1 MLSRPLKQAGTRL
14 VTLRRRRQTASIVTL
29 ETTQW
34 CSREAAVAG
43 SGGGPPCPQ
52 VAGPTQFGELV
63 PVITT
68 FVLWPIVWIRLGAH
82 VAAEALPVLLIGL
95 LLGGWALLMR
105 LRFDRDYIE
114 RTIGPFRQRVRL
126 AALASIEFKQT
137 GTWRSQGMLFVSDTQ
152 GHRVG
157 IYVGRF
163 SRAAEWSALLLD
175 AAETTHASVQ
185 PRARGILQRAVTNGY
200 QDANRR

>member
-1 MLSRPLKQAGTRL
+1 M
-14 VTLRRRRQTASIVTL
+14 
-29 ETTQW
+29 
-34 CSREAAVAG
+34 AG

-63 PVITT
+63 PMIVSV
-68 FVLWPIVWIRLGAH
+68 VLLPIIWIRLGAQM
-82 VAAEALPVLLIGL
+82 AAEALPMLFIGL

-105 LRFDRDYIE
+105 LRFDRDHIV
-114 RTIGPFRQRVRL
+114 RTIGPFRQSVRL
-126 AALASIEFKQT
+126 DALASIEFKQT
-137 GTWRSQGMLFVSDTQ
+137 GTWRSQGMLFVSDTR

-185 PRARGILQRAVTNGY
+185 PRARGILQRAVANADHDT
-200 QDANRR
+200 NRR

>member
-1 MLSRPLKQAGTRL
+1 M
-14 VTLRRRRQTASIVTL
+14 
-29 ETTQW
+29 
-34 CSREAAVAG
+34 AG
-43 SGGGPPCPQ
+43 SDGGPPCPQ
-52 VAGPTQFGELV
+52 VAGPTRFDELV
-63 PVITT
+63 PVIAL
-68 FVLWPIVWIRLGAH
+68 FVLWPIVWIRLGAQD
-82 VAAEALPVLLIGL
+82 AAAFLPFLFIALP
-95 LLGGWALLMR
+95 LGGWVLLMR

-126 AALASIEFKQT
+126 DALAGIEFKQT
-137 GTWRSQGMLFVSDTQ
+137 GTWRSQGMLFVSDTR

-185 PRARGILQRAVTNGY
+185 PRARGILQRAVDDADH
-200 QDANRR
+200 DANRR